1 MKNITKYLLVL
12 LVVAGVSS
20 GCEDFVSPSVDQNK
34 PTETV
39 IQSVGD
45 LQAVVNGGYDYL
57 NDVDLYGRDFYVA
70 GDVMS
75 DNAFSNGNS
84 GRFVN
89 HDQMIFTV
97 NSGYASGAWQ
107 HFYQVIGTA
116 NLALGAEL
124 EGDGVEAIKG
134 EAYALRAFSHMNLL
148 LAFGQQYVSGGDASD
163 GVPYVT
169 TYADSDEF
177 APSRD
182 AIADVWANIEADL
195 NSAAQRLDPGSFNAT
210 SLNYWAVR
218 ALQTRFY
225 LYTEQYDQV
234 IPIAE
239 EIINSG
245 NFSVTPTGEL
255 VETWASGEGPASLFE
270 VAFIDTDAL
279 GTDNIARI
287 YRPTNYGDVEVSEDL
302 YNAHASDD
310 VRLDLYGEPGDE
322 VQTLLGPVTIDGYRM
337 LGKYTDETGAENVR
351 VIRYAEVILNYAEA
365 IAEGG
370 SGATLANNTT
380 EALNMLAEHRYNGG
394 SPYSVATNPADID
407 DVLAERRL
415 ELAMEGHRLYDLIR
429 TGRDIP
435 LGDSESYRA
444 STGGTLNYGTYRA
457 ALPIPDSEIRANSN
471 ISQNEGY

>member
-1 MKNITKYLLVL
+1 MKNITKYLLAL

-20 GCEDFVSPSVDQNK
+20 GCDEFVSPSVDQNK

-39 IQSVGD
+39 IQSTDD

-57 NDVDLYGRDFYVA
+57 NDVDVYGRDFYVS

-84 GRFVN
+84 GRFVVQ
-89 HDQMIFTV
+89 DQMIFTV
-97 NSGYASGAWQ
+97 NSGYAAGVWE
-107 HFYQVIGTA
+107 HFYQTIGTA
-116 NLALGAEL
+116 NLAIGAEL
-124 EGDGVEAIKG
+124 EGDGVAEIKG
-134 EAYALRAFSHMNLL
+134 EAYALRALSHMNLL

-169 TYADSDEF
+169 TYADSDQF

-195 NSAAQRLDPGSFNAT
+195 NTAAQQLDPGSFNST
-210 SLNYWAVR
+210 SMNYWAVR

-225 LYTEQYDQV
+225 LYTGQYDQV

-245 NFSVTPTGEL
+245 NFSVTPAGSL
-255 VETWASGEGPASLFE
+255 VETWASGEGPVSLFE
-270 VAFIDTDAL
+270 IAFIDTDAL

-310 VRLDLYGEPGDE
+310 VRLGLYGEPGDE
-322 VQTLLGPVTIDGYRM
+322 VETLLGPVTIDGYRM
-337 LGKYTDETGAENVR
+337 LGKYTDETGSDNVR

-365 IAEGG
+365 IAAGG
-370 SGATLANNTT
+370 TGAQESAFQ
-380 EALNMLAEHRYNGG
+380 ALSRLTDERYTGTA
-394 SPYSVATNPADID
+394 PYTAPVTRD

-415 ELAMEGHRLYDLIR
+415 ELAMEGHRLYDLLR

-444 STGGTLNYGTYRA
+444 NTGGTLTYGTYRA
-457 ALPIPDSEIRANSN
+457 ALPIPDAEIRANSN
-471 ISQNEGY
+471 VTQNEGY